1 MGFPWGRSVGPLLFS
16 GRLSCRSSALHSA
29 LSSYA
34 VSEMRESDQV
44 IEAEVVEIDGLPV
57 APRAVH
63 EEKSRDTW
71 RNWRGLQGRV
81 MKLDSR
87 WWPLWLLLGAVVL
100 VLVVAIGMCVAVLFA
115 FYLVVKYC
123 LLALGSLLLPPAQPQ
138 RR

>member
-1 MGFPWGRSVGPLLFS
+1 MS
-16 GRLSCRSSALHSA
+16 
-29 LSSYA
+29 
-34 VSEMRESDQV
+34 ESDQV

-57 APRAVH
+57 TPRAVQ
-63 EEKSRDTW
+63 EEKTRE
-71 RNWRGLQGRV
+71 NWRDWRGFQGRV